1 MQLVYNGGLCGPL
14 QLQGSEVEAM
24 WPTVLRP
31 DTWALSFAFGGTC
44 RTCCGCGASCVAA
57 WPRGAVGRRRRGRM
71 SGRPGSEAFAHGTQE
86 LDMEKSHLQGLEEF
100 SVLLEL

>member
-1 MQLVYNGGLCGPL
+1 
-14 QLQGSEVEAM
+14 
-24 WPTVLRP
+24 
-31 DTWALSFAFGGTC
+31 
-44 RTCCGCGASCVAA
+44 
-57 WPRGAVGRRRRGRM
+57 M